1 MSMPPPSGPPAHQ
14 SPPPPPYPQPNTYGP
29 PYPQPNAYGP
39 GPAQSPYPQPNTYG
53 PGPAQSPYYPP
64 QGGWGGP
71 PPPPMPPPPKKNRT
85 GLTLGIVAASIAGV
99 LALSWIGNGGLRGSS
114 GSGAYPAAT
123 HRLALPKTL
132 LDGRYT
138 LADDRSGQADAGLDN
153 ASEAV
158 IRDPKGV
165 MGQYTTAGEAG
176 AGVLVVSGL
185 YGRIKDPD
193 LAREKILKGA
203 REAAG
208 TSVLVP
214 PKDVTP
220 SGANTTVTC
229 QVLATEQSG
238 GGRVTY
244 PMCAWADENT
254 NAAVAEMTTE
264 SAGLSPE
271 SVDLTKAA
279 QTTLKVREETRRP
292 LG

>member
-1 MSMPPPSGPPAHQ
+1 MPPPSGPYAHQ
-14 SPPPPPYPQPNTYGP
+14 SPPHPAYPPPAYPQPAYPQPNP
-29 PYPQPNAYGP
+29 YGP
-39 GPAQSPYPQPNTYG
+39 GPAQSPYH
-53 PGPAQSPYYPP
+53 PP
-64 QGGWGGP
+64 QGAWGAP
-71 PPPPMPPPPKKNRT
+71 PPPPPPKKNRT
-85 GLTLGIVAASIAGV
+85 GLILGIVAASIAGV
-99 LALSWIGNGGLRGSS
+99 VTLSWIGNGALRGGA
-114 GSGAYPAAT
+114 GSAAAYPAAT

-165 MGQYTTAGEAG
+165 MGQYTSAGEGG

-203 REAAG
+203 GDSAG

-220 SGANTTVTC
+220 SGADTTVTC
-229 QVLATEQSG
+229 QILATEQSG

-244 PMCAWADENT
+244 PMCAWADDNT
-254 NAAVAEMTTE
+254 NAAVAEMTAE
-264 SAGLSPE
+264 SAGLNPE

>member
-1 MSMPPPSGPPAHQ
+1 MSMPPPPGPSAHQ
-14 SPPPPPYPQPNTYGP
+14 SPPPPG
-29 PYPQPNAYGP
+29 YPQPNAYGP
-39 GPAQSPYPQPNTYG
+39 GPAQSPYPQPNAYG
-53 PGPAQSPYYPP
+53 PGPGQPPYYPP
-64 QGGWGGP
+64 QGAWGAP
-71 PPPPMPPPPKKNRT
+71 PPPPPKKNRT

-99 LALSWIGNGGLRGSS
+99 LALSWIGNGGLRGGSDS
-114 GSGAYPAAT
+114 GTYPAAT

-165 MGQYTTAGEAG
+165 MGQYTTADEGG

-208 TSVLVP
+208 TSVVVP

-244 PMCAWADENT
+244 PMCAWADDNT
-254 NAAVAEMTTE
+254 NAAVAEMTTA
-264 SAGLSPE
+264 SAGPSAD

-292 LG
+292 LD